1 MVKASTKLFFTGIAG
16 AAGVV
21 ATTQIPDVQ
30 AAVNAAVNVT
40 PNEKQVGKFSNV
52 ATFIHNKSSEVT
64 LKSDILREKHTK
76 DSKLATFKEDTKREK
91 KSKGD
96 INTVA
101 SNAMTDAISASNV
114 QSDTTEETS
123 AYYDDS
129 ATSADTDKSSTPA
142 EDAVVSESDA
152 ANKNDDA
159 MSAYTIKDGD
169 TLATV
174 AANTGVSVADLQAA
188 NPNADTTML
197 TIGQSLSIPGGGY
210 VNVPDTD
217 TTTTDTVAADTTTS
231 ADATTAVPDQGYT
244 DQTTQTFDGTA
255 TYATDSNSVADQSI
269 ASEPVQQS
277 FSDTTVGMQD
287 ATLNRATGKA
297 SVKSLGTAVP
307 KQDSQATIM
316 SNGDVVLNS
325 LDDTVVQNNNNSAD
339 ETNSDKQKVVQTKTA
354 TSLTADQRAGIVSAA
369 QKYATQQVPYV
380 SGGKS
385 VNGLDASGLVA
396 RVYHDAG
403 VNIPRYTVSQEAHMT
418 TTDVQSDVDVM
429 QVAQPG
435 DLLFWGGHG
444 ASWQV
449 AIYIGNGQYAIAS
462 QADQRTEIMS
472 LSDTEV
478 LPDFVGEYSF
488 K

>member
-21 ATTQIPDVQ
+21 ATTQIPDVK

-40 PNEKQVGKFSNV
+40 PNENQVGKFSDV
-52 ATFIHNKSSEVT
+52 ATFIHNRSSQVT
-64 LKSDILREKHTK
+64 MKSDILREKHTK
-76 DSKLATFKEDTKREK
+76 DSKLATFKEGTKRVK
-91 KSKGD
+91 KSKND

-114 QSDTTEETS
+114 QSEATEETS
-123 AYYDDS
+123 SYYDDS
-129 ATSADTDKSSTPA
+129 STAADTDTSSTPA
-142 EDAVVSESDA
+142 EDAVVSESEA
-152 ANKNDDA
+152 GKNDDA
-159 MSAYTIKDGD
+159 MGAYTIKDGD
-169 TLATV
+169 TLATI

-197 TIGQSLSIPGGGY
+197 SIGQSLSIPDGGY
-210 VNVPDTD
+210 VNVPATDDTAVTD
-217 TTTTDTVAADTTTS
+217 TTTS
-231 ADATTAVPDQGYT
+231 VPDQNYT
-244 DQTTQTFDGTA
+244 DQATQTFDSSA

-269 ASEPVQQS
+269 TSEPVQQS
-277 FSDTTVGMQD
+277 YSDTMAGMQA
-287 ATLNRATGKA
+287 ATLNGATGKA
-297 SVKSLGTAVP
+297 TIKSLGNAAP
-307 KQDSQATIM
+307 QQESQATTM

-325 LDDTVVQNNNNSAD
+325 LHDAVTQNNNDSTDQNNANAQSI
-339 ETNSDKQKVVQTKTA
+339 VQTKTA
-354 TSLTADQRAGIVSAA
+354 TSLTADQRTGIVLAA
-369 QKYATQQVPYV
+369 QKYVTQQIPYV
-380 SGGKS
+380 SGGKT
-385 VNGLDASGLVA
+385 VTGLDSSGLTA
-396 RVYHDAG
+396 RAYHDAG
-403 VNIPRYTVSQEAHMT
+403 VNIPRYTVSQEAHVT
-418 TTDVQSDVDVM
+418 TTDVQSSVDIM

-462 QADQRTEIMS
+462 QADQQTKIMS
-472 LSDTEV
+472 LSDTEI

>member
-40 PNEKQVGKFSNV
+40 PNGKQVGKFSNV

-114 QSDTTEETS
+114 QSDATEETS

-210 VNVPDTD
+210 VNTD
-217 TTTTDTVAADTTTS
+217 TTTTDTVAADTTT
-231 ADATTAVPDQGYT
+231 AVPDQNYT
-244 DQTTQTFDGTA
+244 DQTSQTFDGTA
-255 TYATDSNSVADQSI
+255 TYATDSNSVSDQSI

-287 ATLNRATGKA
+287 ATLNRATGKVT
-297 SVKSLGTAVP
+297 VKSLGTAVP

-339 ETNSDKQKVVQTKTA
+339 NTNSDTQKVVQTKTA
-354 TSLTADQRAGIVSAA
+354 TSLTADQRAGIVSSA

-380 SGGKS
+380 SGGKN
-385 VNGLDASGLVA
+385 VTGLDASGLAA

-418 TTDVQSDVDVM
+418 TTDVQSDADVM

-472 LSDTEV
+472 LSDTDV
-478 LPDFVGEYSF
+478 LPNFVGEYSF